1 MLFGSETK
9 SHRVIS
15 PLLGMAAFTLIFAP
29 LASADVLV
37 AVDEWGKGFA
47 CTYTTGLAGYPACA
61 YDPAAGVATFLRLG
75 SGLATDPITGFT
87 NVLTYYLPGLPD
99 LTPLGSLSSPDAQDG
114 GNDGDFIDFVG
125 SNIFFYSRQ
134 DPAGT
139 GSCATQLP
147 NIATGC
153 DGVADVPTLPS
164 GASHLVNEVG
174 SDARGDASILYEV
187 TGFTFIFVSDELT
200 SCMGIPGCG
209 PENIAPP
216 PNNPY
221 RDLIGLD
228 AGGQIQPLLVG
239 DNVDPLDVTPEPST
253 FGVMLGAVMIIWL
266 AHRHRRRAA
275 R

>member
-1 MLFGSETK
+1 MTEILST
-9 SHRVIS
+9 SW
-15 PLLGMAAFTLIFAP
+15 AATYFFIPGRTQREP
-29 LASADVLV
+29 E
-37 AVDEWGKGFA
+37 AV
-47 CTYTTGLAGYPACA
+47 P
-61 YDPAAGVATFLRLG
+61 
-75 SGLATDPITGFT
+75 
-87 NVLTYYLPGLPD
+87 
-99 LTPLGSLSSPDAQDG
+99 
-114 GNDGDFIDFVG
+114 
-125 SNIFFYSRQ
+125 
-134 DPAGT
+134 
-139 GSCATQLP
+139 
-147 NIATGC
+147 
-153 DGVADVPTLPS
+153 
-164 GASHLVNEVG
+164 H